1 MEVQNVDMISG
12 STRLPNAKW
21 SLNCYQMQHE
31 NYQLKLL
38 NGYRQ
43 STSESCLV
51 CDYVRG
57 PFLAK
62 TKLFKELKFH
72 AKIPNQDALILDLF
86 WRFKYK
92 YSYHLLTCPDIMSNI
107 HSEDPEKLSKNDFK
121 EVAENYHIYDLQL
134 WNDVNFKYSSQDLEK
149 IECQKSSGIA
159 LSPACTEV

>member
-1 MEVQNVDMISG
+1 MDMISG

-38 NGYRQ
+38 DGYRQ

-51 CDYVRG
+51 CDYVQG

-72 AKIPNQDALILDLF
+72 AKIQNQDALFLDLF

-107 HSEDPEKLSKNDFK
+107 HSF
-121 EVAENYHIYDLQL
+121 
-134 WNDVNFKYSSQDLEK
+134 
-149 IECQKSSGIA
+149 
-159 LSPACTEV
+159 ACL

>member
-38 NGYRQ
+38 DGYRQ

-62 TKLFKELKFH
+62 TKLFKELKFS
-72 AKIPNQDALILDLF
+72 AKIQNQDISFVGCGQGSKKNAKSKICVVKSRKSAPFWKPLKKLIQYRLMAVVYMF
-86 WRFKYK
+86 
-92 YSYHLLTCPDIMSNI
+92 ST
-107 HSEDPEKLSKNDFK
+107 
-121 EVAENYHIYDLQL
+121 V
-134 WNDVNFKYSSQDLEK
+134 LEH
-149 IECQKSSGIA
+149 
-159 LSPACTEV
+159 